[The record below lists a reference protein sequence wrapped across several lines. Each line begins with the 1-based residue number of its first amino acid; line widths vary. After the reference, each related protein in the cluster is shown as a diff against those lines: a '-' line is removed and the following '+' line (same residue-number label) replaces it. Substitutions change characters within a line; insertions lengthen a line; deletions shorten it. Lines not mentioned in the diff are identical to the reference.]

1 MNSSVAIAAIA
12 ALITLPS
19 VLASQQA
26 GKPDAQ
32 SPASRPESGAQITV
46 TRESS
51 RDTNLAPAEHF
62 TGTVRIEPL
71 FAARAPSRTIGA
83 KVTFQPGARTAWHTH
98 PLGQVLIVTDGV
110 GWVQQWGGPV
120 QVIRKGDVVW
130 IPAGVKHW
138 HGATPTTSMTHI
150 AILEQLPDGN
160 SGNWME
166 PVNDEQ
172 YRLSQ

>member
-1 MNSSVAIAAIA
+1 MNPSVAVAVIA
-12 ALITLPS
+12 ALVTLPS
-19 VLASQQA
+19 VLSGQET
-26 GKPDAQ
+26 GKPAAQ

-46 TRESS
+46 THEGS
-51 RDTNLAPAEHF
+51 RATNLGPAEHF
-62 TGTVRIEPL
+62 TGTVHIEPL
-71 FAARAPSRTIGA
+71 FDARAPSRTIGG
-83 KVTFQPGARTAWHTH
+83 KVTFQPGARTAWHAH

-160 SGNWME
+160 TGNWME
-166 PVNDEQ
+166 QVNDEQ

>member
-1 MNSSVAIAAIA
+1 MNPSVAIATIA
-12 ALITLPS
+12 AVITLHS
-19 VLASQQA
+19 VLAGQEA
-26 GKPDAQ
+26 GKRDAQ
-32 SPASRPESGAQITV
+32 SPAPRPESRAQITV
-46 TRESS
+46 THEAS
-51 RDTNLAPAEHF
+51 RGTNLGPAEHF
-62 TGTVRIEPL
+62 TGTVHIEPL
-71 FAARAPSRTIGA
+71 FDARAPSQTIGG
-83 KVTFQPGARTAWHTH
+83 KVTFQPGARTAWHAH

-160 SGNWME
+160 TGNWME
-166 PVNDEQ
+166 QVNDEQ